1 MPVSQ
6 NHGASPVLA
15 EYGMA
20 LQVLGD
26 AAHHL
31 VSCSAYS
38 DERGG
43 DAAENE
49 AIRILLKRSR
59 EVFEEYAKVL
69 GWPASG
75 APWLTGQTARGIGS
89 ALVRHN
95 SC

>member
-6 NHGASPVLA
+6 NPGASPVLA

-38 DERGG
+38 DEEGG
-43 DAAENE
+43 DPAEKE
-49 AIRILLKRSR
+49 AIRILKKRSR
-59 EVFEEYAKVL
+59 EVFEEYANVL
-69 GWPASG
+69 GWPCSG
-75 APWLTGQTARGIGS
+75 APWPTGQAAGAIGTAR
-89 ALVRHN
+89 VRHN